1 MIDEQLLYRFGAY
14 IKFYK
19 KEELIFEEGSSPHFY
34 YQIKSGSVKL
44 NNYKEDGKEF
54 IQSILLEGESF
65 AESLLFLNFKTPM
78 NAIALEDTEVVI
90 VTKSD
95 FFHLLHQNPEISI
108 KLNIAMSE
116 RLYYKYIMLLSLS
129 CLDPN
134 VRLINLLNYW
144 KNFQRNSKKYE
155 FKVPFTRQQIADL
168 TGLCVETVIRASR
181 KLAKDKIIKIQ
192 NRKIYY

>member
-34 YQIKSGSVKL
+34 YQIKSVSVKL